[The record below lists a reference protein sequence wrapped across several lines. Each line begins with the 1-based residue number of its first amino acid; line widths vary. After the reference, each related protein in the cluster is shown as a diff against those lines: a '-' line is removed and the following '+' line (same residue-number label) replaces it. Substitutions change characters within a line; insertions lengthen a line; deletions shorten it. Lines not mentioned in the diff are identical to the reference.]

1 MDAYK
6 AKKISWNDYEA
17 KYIHLI
23 NERKIEN
30 ELKNID
36 FNRACL
42 LCSEKSAEQC
52 HRRLAANTIRDM
64 FMVEKVIHL

>member
-1 MDAYK
+1 MKRNIY
-6 AKKISWNDYEA
+6 
-17 KYIHLI
+17 LI